1 MYFLKYIGCDFKC
14 DLRMNCC
21 FHESEKTKLEI
32 KLLVRR
38 GLSPNMGPESCLKG
52 FILQTVIIEKRDLT
66 GWVRELFFRC
76 IASIST
82 ILLSCWWSWSIAS
95 EAFSLGQEST
105 WHVSVTSGSSLL
117 ATGRCCQS
125 VMSGLKLGRAHC
137 LNGTEEATRGFTF
150 EVINRIGNVEVRI
163 RRDDSV
169 VKMNCRTN

>member
-1 MYFLKYIGCDFKC
+1 MLNYLLALVKKYNTFFFNSSNNNKKKEWNWRITRQFVTGLLEVHWMRHFKC
-14 DLRMNCC
+14 DLQMNCC
-21 FHESEKTKLEI
+21 HESEKTKLEV

-82 ILLSCWWSWSIAS
+82 ILLRCWWSLSIAL

-105 WHVSVTSGSSLL
+105 WHVSVTGGSSLL
-117 ATGRCCQS
+117 ATGRWCQS
-125 VMSGLKLGRAHC
+125 VYVRVEI
-137 LNGTEEATRGFTF
+137 GTSAL
-150 EVINRIGNVEVRI
+150 
-163 RRDDSV
+163 S
-169 VKMNCRTN
+169 